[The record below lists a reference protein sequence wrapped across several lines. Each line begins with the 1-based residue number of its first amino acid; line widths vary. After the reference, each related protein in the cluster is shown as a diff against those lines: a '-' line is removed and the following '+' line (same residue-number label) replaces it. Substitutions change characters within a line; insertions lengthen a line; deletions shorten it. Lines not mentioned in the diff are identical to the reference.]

1 MPYWHGTNANDS
13 FYAMDAGANQRWIA
27 YGYSGNDALVGDGND
42 ALYGG
47 SGSDWIRGWGHYNAL
62 YGEDGNDLLEAHGF
76 GFYLSGGNDHD
87 TYLIT
92 ETATIYEAPSAGTD
106 RVLLVGNFIID
117 YTLPANVENV
127 AASGEFSL
135 YSTSSSSYTVRNNGT
150 VTIRGNALSN
160 MITGNTLSNTL
171 YGGGGQDNI
180 FGEAGDDILYGED
193 GGDQLTGGEGHD
205 TLDGGAGNDYLLGY
219 DSRWTTDREMDQLW
233 GRTGADVFVL
243 GNYSTA
249 FYQGVDY
256 ANIMDFNW
264 QEGDKFLVSGSASDY
279 SLGYWGNTTNIYY
292 RGDLIAF
299 VQNTNDVL
307 IAFDFV
313 FAQPSSQS

>member
-1 MPYWHGTNANDS
+1 MPYWYGTNANDY
-13 FYAMDAGANQRWIA
+13 FNTYNAGGNQQWIA
-27 YGYSGNDALVGDGND
+27 YGYGGNDHLIADGND
-42 ALYGG
+42 VLYGG
-47 SGSDWIRGWGHYNAL
+47 SGSDVVRGWGSYNAL
-62 YGEDGNDLLEAHGF
+62 YGEDGNDLLESHGS
-76 GFYLSGGNDHD
+76 GAYLAGGNDHD
-87 TYLIT
+87 TYLID
-92 ETATIYEAPSAGTD
+92 EAATIYEAPSAGTD
-106 RVLLVGNFIID
+106 RVLLVWDFITD

-127 AASGEFSL
+127 TASGTYSL
-135 YSTSSSSYTVRNNGT
+135 ITNDSYTVYNNGT

-160 MITGNTLSNTL
+160 MITGNALSNTL

-180 FGEAGDDILYGED
+180 FGEGGNDVLYGED
-193 GGDQLTGGEGHD
+193 GADQLTGGEGYD

-219 DSRWTTDREMDQLW
+219 DSRRTTDREIDQLR
-233 GRTGADVFVL
+233 GGTGADVFVL
-243 GNYSTA
+243 GNFSTA
-249 FYQGVDY
+249 FYQGIDY

-279 SLGYWGNTTNIYY
+279 SLGYWGNATNIYY

-313 FAQPSSQS
+313 FAEPSVMS